1 MKICT
6 ITCHNVYNYGARL
19 QAYALAHYLQNH
31 GHDVEVIDYRPYYL
45 RNEVAVWFSPGF
57 SIRQWGKLILQL
69 PERIRAKRRQPFFD
83 TFSRKHIP
91 LTKQTYWSIDELRTN
106 APEADVYIAG
116 SDQIWNTLFCN
127 GNDAAFYLDFGKKPV
142 KRISYA
148 ASFATQ
154 HVVDSSKDFV
164 RQKLGL
170 LDAISVREQSAI
182 AILSDLGYKGIQTV
196 DPIFL
201 LTKEE
206 WEKVMDNTGEGERY
220 ALVYD
225 FMNSPLVQKEAMR
238 IAKEKG
244 LKLYAIGDQRLWYC
258 NRNYIYAGPDTF
270 LSLIRNASYI
280 VSNSFHGTAFAIL
293 FQIPYSV
300 IDREDGLNVR
310 MHDLQQLNADC
321 LHQLQLESMAYL
333 QRHCDTSSSL
343 NNKPRP

>member
-1 MKICT
+1 
-6 ITCHNVYNYGARL
+6 
-19 QAYALAHYLQNH
+19 
-31 GHDVEVIDYRPYYL
+31 
-45 RNEVAVWFSPGF
+45 
-57 SIRQWGKLILQL
+57 
-69 PERIRAKRRQPFFD
+69 
-83 TFSRKHIP
+83 
-91 LTKQTYWSIDELRTN
+91 
-106 APEADVYIAG
+106 
-116 SDQIWNTLFCN
+116 
-127 GNDAAFYLDFGKKPV
+127 
-142 KRISYA
+142 
-148 ASFATQ
+148 
-154 HVVDSSKDFV
+154 
-164 RQKLGL
+164 
-170 LDAISVREQSAI
+170 
-182 AILSDLGYKGIQTV
+182 
-196 DPIFL
+196 
-201 LTKEE
+201 
-206 WEKVMDNTGEGERY
+206 MDHTGEGERY